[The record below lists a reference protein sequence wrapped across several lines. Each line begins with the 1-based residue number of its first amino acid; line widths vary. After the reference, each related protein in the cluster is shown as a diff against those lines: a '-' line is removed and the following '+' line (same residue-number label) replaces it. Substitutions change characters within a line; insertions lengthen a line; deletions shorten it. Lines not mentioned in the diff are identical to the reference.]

1 MAKTKETIS
10 ILDAGL
16 TAEGTLSFRGR
27 LIIRGVFRGR
37 LTGETVIIGEGGEVY
52 ADVKAGSVTA
62 GGHVEGKIRA
72 MHALT
77 ILPSGGCHGKVI
89 CRDLVVEPGGIL
101 NAEVTRL
108 SNQMPDDLDAFLDEP
123 DEGSSEEAGPV
134 TGVSEDKGPDS
145 SPEGG

>member
-1 MAKTKETIS
+1 MAKPKETIS

-16 TAEGTLSFRGR
+16 TAEGSLSFRGR
-27 LIIRGVFRGR
+27 LVIRGSFRGR
-37 LTGETVIIGEGGEVY
+37 LAGETIIIGEGGEVY
-52 ADVKAGSVTA
+52 ADVRAGSVTV
-62 GGHVEGKIRA
+62 GGHLEGKIRA

-77 ILPSGGCHGKVI
+77 ILPSGACHGKVI

-108 SNQMPDDLDAFLDEP
+108 SDQMPDDLDAFLDEP
-123 DEGSSEEAGPV
+123 DEGASKEAGSI

-145 SPEGG
+145 SPGGG